1 MNVKQNIVRLPAL
14 IETYGVSRAF
24 IYKQIAEGLFPSQ
37 VSLGPRSVGWLKS
50 EVECVMLARFNG
62 YSNDKIATLVKS
74 LKQERANK
82 FLTAF
87 PCEVDALNDIAV
99 N

>member
-1 MNVKQNIVRLPAL
+1 MNVQQSIMRLPT
-14 IETYGVSRAF
+14 IIDTYGVSRAF

-37 VSLGPRSVGWLKS
+37 VSLGPRAVGWLKS

-62 YSNDKIATLVKS
+62 YSNDKIFTLVTS

-82 FLTAF
+82 FLTSF
-87 PCEVDALNDIAV
+87 PYDIDALNDIIV
-99 N
+99 K

>member
-1 MNVKQNIVRLPAL
+1 MNVQQSIMRLPTI

-62 YSNDKIATLVKS
+62 YSNDKISALVFRLKS
-74 LKQERANK
+74 QRE
-82 FLTAF
+82 
-87 PCEVDALNDIAV
+87 ALLAKALPEGGI
-99 N
+99 

>member
-1 MNVKQNIVRLPAL
+1 MNVQQSIMRLPTI

-37 VSLGPRSVGWLKS
+37 VNLGPRSVGWLKS

-62 YSNDKIATLVKS
+62 VSNDKLAKLVS
-74 LKQERANK
+74 LLKQERVNK
-82 FLTAF
+82 FHSSI
-87 PCEVDALNDIAV
+87 PNEIEI
-99 N
+99 